1 MIHLC
6 KTKVY
11 WEDFW
16 SPVINALLGKAAIFA
31 PTQIDLVISY
41 SQKPKSVVYQLY
53 IFIQQRQ
60 IKLIK
65 SDRKYIYSFVVIWKK
80 YLYFK
85 WMILLWTLY
94 LSKNPEKNCHGF
106 RINFRRHN
114 YPVYWAP
121 NQDNL
126 PSDILKDNVTLK
138 NGVIAADHLYH
149 HRNKWYI

>member
-16 SPVINALLGKAAIFA
+16 PPVINALLGKAAIYA

-65 SDRKYIYSFVVIWKK
+65 SDSKDIYSFVVIWKK

-85 WMILLWTLY
+85 WMILLW
-94 LSKNPEKNCHGF
+94 KNPEKNC
-106 RINFRRHN
+106 
-114 YPVYWAP
+114 
-121 NQDNL
+121 
-126 PSDILKDNVTLK
+126 VT
-138 NGVIAADHLYH
+138 VSA
-149 HRNKWYI
+149 